1 MPETEAK
8 IAIVGSGPSGCYS
21 AQFLRKAWPKAE
33 ITIFDS
39 LPVPY
44 GLVRYGVAAD
54 HQGSKAVIDQF
65 DRLFERESVAFA
77 GNIKIGADLDFE
89 TLSRAFDVV
98 VAATGL
104 PHDRPLV
111 LDGDAGRSLIGAGA
125 LVRALNG
132 HPDMDLPCAPDNRP
146 RPLGSRIAIIG
157 NGNVAMDAVRLLAK
171 PLELFTGSDI
181 DDERLRAVRA
191 SGVEEIDVFGR
202 SAIQEAKFDLAM
214 FKEIMALPNV
224 GICFSGA
231 SEDDDCPA
239 LASIRDMTV
248 QKPAGAVK
256 VHFHFRATPRALR
269 KAANGFLLTFDQH
282 SGLHERAFDT
292 VVTATGFVDTRAAGD
307 PCSGASWTGRNVFRV
322 GWLQNGGQGTVAANR
337 KSAKAVTD
345 AIVAAVRSGDLLLG
359 APGFAAVASQIQHRR
374 VDYAGWQ
381 RIDADERARCGPD
394 RLRRKISDRSTMLA
408 IALAGTTL
416 AASKT
421 A

>member
-1 MPETEAK
+1 MPETAAK
-8 IAIVGSGPSGCYS
+8 IAVVGSGPSGCYS
-21 AQFLRKAWPKAE
+21 AQFLRKAWPTAE

-54 HQGSKAVIDQF
+54 HQGSKAVTDQF
-65 DRLFERESVAFA
+65 DRLFQRESVGFA
-77 GNIKIGADLDFE
+77 GNIKIGADLDFQ

-104 PHDRPLV
+104 PYDRPLA
-111 LDGDAGRSLIGAGA
+111 LEGDAGQSLIGAGA
-125 LVRALNG
+125 LLRALNG
-132 HPDMDLPCAPDNRP
+132 HPDMDLPCEPDSQP

-171 PLELFTGSDI
+171 PQELFAGSDI
-181 DDERLRAVRA
+181 DDDRLRAVRA
-191 SGVEEIDVFGR
+191 SGVREIDVFGR
-202 SAIQEAKFDLAM
+202 SAIQEAKFDLSM
-214 FKEIMALPNV
+214 FKEVMALPNV
-224 GICFSGA
+224 GIRFSGA
-231 SEDDDCPA
+231 SADDDCLA
-239 LASIRDMTV
+239 LAAVRDMAA

-256 VHFHFRATPRALR
+256 VHFHFRATPRILR
-269 KAANGFLLTFDQH
+269 KTANELLLTVEQYT
-282 SGLHERAFDT
+282 GLNQRAVDT
-292 VVTATGFVDTRAAGD
+292 VVTATGFVDTRAAGH
-307 PCSGASWTGRNVFRV
+307 PCSGASWAGRNVFRV

-345 AIVAAVRSGDLLLG
+345 AIIAAVSSGDLLLG

-374 VDYAGWQ
+374 VDFAGWQ

-394 RLRRKISDRSTMLA
+394 RLRRKISDTSAMLA
-408 IALAGTTL
+408 IALTGTTP
-416 AASKT
+416 AAMKT